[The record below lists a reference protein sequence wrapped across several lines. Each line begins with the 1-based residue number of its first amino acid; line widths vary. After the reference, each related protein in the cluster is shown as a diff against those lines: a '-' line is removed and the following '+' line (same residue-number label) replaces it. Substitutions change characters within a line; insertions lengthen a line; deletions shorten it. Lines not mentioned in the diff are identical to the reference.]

1 MTGPRSRRSLT
12 EWVAASSRRLRGRI
26 DPTLTAFR
34 APAGLTYGSVRQ
46 ALRYDRRAQVGTALL
61 ALLTVMAIYGGLAG
75 PIAGRSDSALLSP
88 SAAHPFGTD
97 AVGRDLLVALIHGSF
112 PTLSVAAAAGLGA
125 TVLGYGLGV
134 LAGFTRGS
142 FDAVVQRL
150 AEALTAVPTLL
161 LVLVAQALVP
171 APSEW
176 SLLVVVILTRWAEIA
191 QVVRADVLRVVQL
204 DYVLAA
210 RALGAGPGRLLAR
223 HVLPSAFGSAAV
235 LGSFGVGAVI
245 VIETAIAVIGV
256 GFVHPLAWGAL
267 LGQARAHP
275 SAWWLVC
282 FPAAFVA
289 LTLSA
294 TVLLGEAIRDTFD
307 PHLRFAHRSAAPRG
321 SRPAPGGATPST

>member
-1 MTGPRSRRSLT
+1 MSDPRSRKSVVD
-12 EWVAASSRRLRGRI
+12 WVVSSSHKMRGRI
-26 DPTLTAFR
+26 DPAVSAFR
-34 APAGLTYGSVRQ
+34 DPAWLTYGSLRQ
-46 ALRYDRRAQVGTALL
+46 ALRSDRRAQVGTALL
-61 ALLTVMAIYGGLAG
+61 VVLIAMAIYGGLAG
-75 PIAGRSDSALLSP
+75 PILGRSEEALRAP

-97 AVGRDLLVALIHGSF
+97 VVGRDLLAALVHGAF
-112 PTLSVAAAAGLGA
+112 PTLSVAALAGLGA
-125 TVLGYGLGV
+125 TVLGYALGV

-142 FDAVVQRL
+142 LDLGIQRL
-150 AEALTAVPTLL
+150 AEVLTTLPMLL
-161 LVLVAQALVP
+161 LVLLAQALVP

-176 SLLVVVILTRWAEIA
+176 SLLVVVVFTRWADVA
-191 QVVRADVLRVVQL
+191 QVVRADVLQVMQL

-223 HVLPSAFGSAAV
+223 HVLPSAFASAAV
-235 LGSFGVGAVI
+235 LGSFGIGAVI
-245 VIETAIAVIGV
+245 VVETAIAVVGV

-267 LGQARAHP
+267 LGQARLHP

-307 PHLRFAHRSAAPRG
+307 PRLRFTHR
-321 SRPAPGGATPST
+321 